1 MRAILITGTD
11 TGVGKTIV
19 GCGLAAALTAQGKTV
34 GVLKPA
40 ETGCGLRDGVLY
52 PEDAVRL
59 AAYARVSLPL
69 DQICPYRFAPPVAP
83 SVAAELVDM
92 TIDPQHIV
100 AVFGEIAKQHDFTIV
115 EGAGGLLVPLT
126 GRYTFA
132 DLAQDLNLPLLVVVG
147 SKLGALNHTLLTLRV
162 AKALSLPVIGYLLN
176 HPTALLDFATQT
188 NARTLASL
196 ADVPCLGVLPFLS
209 LSGDVERDR
218 TLLGDFFSAAVD
230 LTEVLR

>member
-1 MRAILITGTD
+1 
-11 TGVGKTIV
+11 
-19 GCGLAAALTAQGKTV
+19 
-34 GVLKPA
+34 
-40 ETGCGLRDGVLY
+40 
-52 PEDAVRL
+52 
-59 AAYARVSLPL
+59 
-69 DQICPYRFAPPVAP
+69 VAP

-92 TIDPQHIV
+92 TIDPQHIA

-176 HPTALLDFATQT
+176 HPTASSDLATQT
-188 NARTLASL
+188 NARTLAYL
-196 ADVPCLGVLPFLS
+196 ADVSCLGVLPFLS
-209 LSGDVERDR
+209 LSGDVEHDR
-218 TLLGDFFSAAVD
+218 TFLGDVFSAAVD
-230 LTEVLR
+230 LTEMLR

>member
-1 MRAILITGTD
+1 MRGILITGTD

-40 ETGCGLRDGVLY
+40 ETGCVLRDGVLY

-69 DQICPYRFAPPVAP
+69 EQICPYRFAPAVAP

-92 TIDPQHIV
+92 TIDPQRIA
-100 AVFGEIAKQHDFTIV
+100 AVFEEIAKQHDFTIV

-162 AKALSLPVIGYLLN
+162 AKALSLPVTGYLLN
-176 HPTALLDFATQT
+176 HPTASSDLATQT
-188 NARTLASL
+188 NARTLAYL
-196 ADVPCLGVLPFLS
+196 ADAPCLGVLPFLS
-209 LSGDVERDR
+209 LSGDVECDR
-218 TLLGDFFSAAVD
+218 TLLCDFFSAAVD
-230 LTEVLR
+230 LTGMLR